1 MAALRLELRASRA
14 LAGALALVHG
24 VGALCVL
31 AVVPGYAGAALALLL
46 LALGAATARDRALL
60 RARGSLRALELGE
73 GGAATLE
80 LADGRRLAGRVG
92 ERRHV
97 GSWWVALPF
106 EGEARRNIIVARDML
121 APVEFR
127 SLRLWALWGRV
138 PVAAVPPRAA

>member
-24 VGALCVL
+24 AGAACL
-31 AVVPGYAGAALALLL
+31 AAIVPGYAGAILALLF

-60 RARGSLRALELGE
+60 RARGSVRALELGE

-80 LADGRRLAGRVG
+80 LADGRRLAVRVG

-97 GSWWVALPF
+97 GPWWVALPL
-106 EGEARRNIIVARDML
+106 EGESRRSIVVARDML
-121 APVEFR
+121 PPAAFR

-138 PVAAVPPRAA
+138 PVAA